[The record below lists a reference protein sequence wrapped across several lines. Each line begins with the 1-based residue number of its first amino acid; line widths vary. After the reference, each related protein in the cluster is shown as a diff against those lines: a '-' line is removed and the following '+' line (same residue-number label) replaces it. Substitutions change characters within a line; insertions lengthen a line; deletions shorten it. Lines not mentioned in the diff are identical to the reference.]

1 METPTP
7 PYHQQHILNGI
18 PDWTRQLHPKH
29 INRLMRHAHNEHIQ
43 ENGQP
48 TAWFSTASA
57 DHQLQLRE
65 AIRRRTVSRKR
76 LAQAL
81 SELQTLP
88 QFCEPLLKNALHINV
103 PVSEAQYCFQPF
115 ELVPTGDL
123 ENLLALDD
131 LGLSAGAYQQ
141 QWTAEPVGTPVP
153 RSLLEA
159 AMHNFEGMAE
169 VGPLSTLQVSPHDPA
184 SIPGLSVSN
193 FVTRC
198 RTLDL
203 GKRYQTHLDGVFKG
217 TREEQVRAAWI
228 SAHRAELTV
237 QTMIALIRN
246 RVTQP
251 GFEALRH
258 FCVEGATPRY
268 GSHPITVRSLKVL
281 GMQVHDAMLLG
292 PANTTDQDVIAYL
305 PFDDD
310 CPLQEFA
317 SLEKLTTYLIDRLRN
332 KDYRQR
338 FVEHIGQADRPRMGL
353 ELDKALRTIGI
364 VIPSPPG
371 RLPTGIRPVSKPE
384 LGIRQLQIAAP
395 HWNNLYDEHVRAIK
409 RNAEAIAVP
418 TAMVDATARKKL
430 LESWEELGLNVLNVA
445 ALLVPGLDVVMLGV
459 FAIQVMDNI
468 FHAFEAWKEGD
479 YAEAVAQLE
488 SLALTAATVV
498 VIGAAAKLIK
508 ASGFVD
514 WLERITVEGKEKL
527 WHPQLTAYRSQVAL
541 PAELKPNDQG
551 MYRLDDKDF
560 IRLDGETFEV
570 QKNTRGNWELLHPQD
585 PTAYRPPLHG
595 NGKGAWRLAH
605 ERVTDWPTP
614 KLLRRLGPNT
624 DLLSDAD
631 LLAVLD
637 STGLD
642 RGTLEAV
649 LADGEPLPTL
659 LEDALLRLS
668 KDIEADDIIARTR
681 DGQPLAAYKSFAASA
696 LSSLP
701 GWPEDVLI
709 KVYDGPEP
717 WGNATRYGRDQLGDR
732 EIPLTRSDL
741 DRGGLARIVLD
752 HLDEASLARLLPE
765 GTTAG
770 QRQQALQDLLA
781 DHLLA
786 QRQNLFDSLYL
797 GQRSP
802 LSPAA
807 QVVGKQFPALA
818 QNTLEDIV
826 GATRSTERARLL
838 AGRVPLRVA
847 EQARSLQARVRMD
860 RALLGLHRPTLENAD
875 SRLIRRSLLTRHPEW
890 TAKQV
895 FKAALADRPGMARLL
910 GQQAI
915 RPNFR
920 PPMRLSDGRQGY
932 PLSPWG
938 SNSRWKSEL
947 KGLFPAL
954 SDRQMGELLATL
966 RSRGD
971 VPSQIKAM
979 TQEISTL
986 RAELDQWVELTP
998 ESGQPNTQHIVHE
1011 LIRCWHRVGGDTLEL
1026 VDLDTSVIELPSM
1039 SARFDHITTLRL
1051 NNVNIVNIPEDL
1063 LQSFPSLERLHI
1075 RNSQDL
1081 HASSL
1086 FEALQHAPKLRE
1098 LHVEGCLLLELSD
1111 PAHLVLP
1118 KLTELETL
1126 SLRRNELTLSVAD
1139 LQALARLPKLSKLD
1153 LYHNNIT
1160 LDATQASLFAD
1171 IRRLRELNLGG
1182 NPLRVSPDLSRM
1194 ISLQTLNLEHC
1205 ELDAW
1210 PTGLNNLMQNEM
1222 GVLRQVNLSS
1232 NRIATVPDPD
1242 ALLRTYFMHN
1252 LRFDLGSRQL
1262 LLNYNPLGAQLRGRL
1277 TRAGVAA
1284 EAEVGLE
1291 EDAAQRVNWRETAN
1305 AQEQETWDNLFG
1317 DDEYT
1322 NLRQAIELVGMSR
1335 AAQENSSAL
1344 AEQIW
1349 QLLARAAE
1357 DTQLCKRLNEV
1368 AGTFPVSCGDAGA
1381 DVFGTLQI
1389 EVMAY
1394 DRADGQPN
1402 VTPELFDFFR
1412 SLYRRDQ
1419 VNELAMDICNA
1430 RVNRR
1435 TRLLERRDWEAQPAA
1450 ERGSAPILPALYN
1463 SDTITDAVLLDE
1475 RGLGL
1480 DLIEIRLALR
1490 SELAKELDFPELQPK
1505 MLYRDLAKIDGP
1517 LSIRVEEAVRERDA
1531 DLPDRREAVSRHA
1544 SWRRLLRAQYLDRF
1558 DGLRERW
1565 DEGLDY
1571 LESCLDNSDPQ
1582 GTLEQP
1588 VVEALTSA
1596 LGESPLDAQAQPR
1609 RLAINESQ
1617 YVTGTQRMA
1626 LGLENDEDALYLELT
1641 SPLDQGI

>member
-1 METPTP
+1 METPAT
-7 PYHQQHILNGI
+7 PYHQQQILNGI

-48 TAWFSTASA
+48 TPWFSTASA

-65 AIRRRTVSRKR
+65 AIRQRTVSRKR

-103 PVSEAQYCFQPF
+103 PLTEAQYCYQPF
-115 ELVPTGDL
+115 EMVRTGDL
-123 ENLLALDD
+123 ENVPGLEE
-131 LGLSAGAYQQ
+131 LGLPGGAYQP
-141 QWTAEPVGTPVP
+141 QWIAEPVGTPVT

-159 AMHNFEGMAE
+159 AMHNFEGMSE
-169 VGPLSTLQVSPHDPA
+169 VGPFSTLQVSPRDPA
-184 SIPGLSVSN
+184 SVPGLSVTS

-198 RTLDL
+198 RKLDL
-203 GKRYQTHLDGVFKG
+203 GKRYQTHLESVFDG
-217 TREEQVRAAWI
+217 TRKGQVRAAWVN
-228 SAHRAELTV
+228 AQRAELTV
-237 QTMIALIRN
+237 QALIALIRN
-246 RVTQP
+246 RVTQL
-251 GFEALRH
+251 GYEALRY
-258 FCVEGATPRY
+258 FCTEGATPRY
-268 GSHPITVRSLKVL
+268 GRHPITVRSLKVL
-281 GMQVHDAMLLG
+281 GMQVNDAMLLG
-292 PANTTDQDVIAYL
+292 PATSTDQNVIAYL

-310 CPLQEFA
+310 CPLQEFT
-317 SLEKLTTYLIDRLRN
+317 SLEKLTNHLIDRLRN

-338 FVEHIGQADRPRMGL
+338 FLEHIGQGDRPKMGV
-353 ELDKALRTIGI
+353 ELDKALLKTA
-364 VIPSPPG
+364 VVVSPPPG
-371 RLPTGIRPVSKPE
+371 RLPTGIRPVNPPD
-384 LGIRQLQIAAP
+384 LGIRERQITAP
-395 HWNNLYDEHVRAIK
+395 YWDNLYDAHVLALK
-409 RNAEAIAVP
+409 DNARAIAVP
-418 TAMVDATARKKL
+418 TADADAKARQAL
-430 LESWEELGLNVLNVA
+430 LDSWEELGMNVLNVA
-445 ALLVPGLDVVMLGV
+445 ALFVPGLDVVMLGV
-459 FAIQVMDNI
+459 FAVQLMGNI
-468 FHAFEAWKEGD
+468 FHAFEAWQEGD
-479 YAEAVAQLE
+479 YAEAVAQVE
-488 SLALTAATVV
+488 SLALTAASAV
-498 VIGAAAKLIK
+498 VIGTAAKLIK
-508 ASGFVD
+508 SSGFVD
-514 WLERITVEGKEKL
+514 WLETITIEGKEKL
-527 WHPQLTAYRSQVAL
+527 WHPQLTAYRSQVVI

-551 MYRLDDKDF
+551 LYKLDDQDF
-560 IRLDGETFEV
+560 VRLDGETFEV
-570 QKNTRGNWELLHPQD
+570 QKNTNGHWELLHPQD
-585 PTAYRPPLHG
+585 PTAYRPALHG

-614 KLLRRLGPNT
+614 KLLRRLGPST

-637 STGLD
+637 CTGLD
-642 RGTLEAV
+642 RGTLESV

-668 KDIEADDIIARTR
+668 KDFEADDIIARTR
-681 DGQPLAAYKSFAASA
+681 DGRPLAAYKSFAASA
-696 LSSLP
+696 LSSLA

-717 WGNATRYGRDQLGDR
+717 WGNVTRYGRDRLGDR

-741 DRGGLARIVLD
+741 DRGDLARIVLD

-786 QRQNLFDSLYL
+786 QRQHLFDSLYL
-797 GQRSP
+797 GLRSP

-807 QVVGKQFPALA
+807 QVLGKQFPTLP

-838 AGRVPLRVA
+838 AERVPLRVA
-847 EQARSLQARVRMD
+847 EQARGLQARVRMD

-875 SRLIRRSLLTRHPEW
+875 SRLIRKSLLTQHPEW

-895 FKAALADRPGMARLL
+895 LKAALADRSGMSRLL

-915 RPNFR
+915 RANFR
-920 PPMRLSDGRQGY
+920 PPMRLSDGRLGY

-938 SNSRWKSEL
+938 SGSKLKSEL

-954 SDRQMGELLATL
+954 NDRQMGELLATL

-979 TQEISTL
+979 AQEITTL
-986 RAELDQWVELTP
+986 RTQLAQWVEQTA
-998 ESGQPNTQHIVHE
+998 ENGQRNTQQIAHE
-1011 LIRCWHRVGGDTLEL
+1011 LIRCWHRLDGNTLEL
-1026 VDLDTSVIELPSM
+1026 ANLDAAIIELPAM
-1039 SARFDHITTLRL
+1039 SARFDHITTFSLD
-1051 NNVNIVNIPEDL
+1051 NVNLANIPRDL

-1075 RNSQDL
+1075 QSSPNLQ
-1081 HASSL
+1081 ASSL

-1098 LHVEGCLLLELSD
+1098 LHVEGCLLLELPGS
-1111 PAHLVLP
+1111 AREVLP
-1118 KLTELETL
+1118 ELTELEAL

-1139 LQALARLPKLSKLD
+1139 LLALAKLPKLSKLD
-1153 LYHNNIT
+1153 LYRNDIT
-1160 LDATQASLFAD
+1160 LDAARAPLFAD

-1182 NPLRVSPDLSRM
+1182 NPLRLSPDLSRM

-1205 ELDAW
+1205 ELSAW
-1210 PTGLNNLMQNEM
+1210 PTGLNNLMENEI
-1222 GVLRQVNLSS
+1222 GVLRQVNLSN

-1242 ALLRTYFMHN
+1242 ALLRTHFMRN
-1252 LRFDLGSRQL
+1252 LRFHLEGQQL
-1262 LLNYNPLGAQLRGRL
+1262 LLNYNPLNTRLRERL
-1277 TRAGVAA
+1277 TRVGVAA
-1284 EAEVGLE
+1284 EADLE
-1291 EDAAQRVNWRETAN
+1291 QADAQQVNWRETAS

-1317 DDEYT
+1317 DDQYPD
-1322 NLRQAIELVGMSR
+1322 LRQAIELVGMSR
-1335 AAQENSSAL
+1335 AAQENTSAL

-1357 DTQLCKRLNEV
+1357 DTQLRERLNEV
-1368 AGTFPVSCGDAGA
+1368 AGTFPVTCGDAGA
-1381 DVFGTLQI
+1381 DAFGTLQI

-1402 VTPELFDFFR
+1402 ATPKLFDFFR

-1419 VNELAMDICNA
+1419 VNELAMDIRNA
-1430 RVNRR
+1430 RENRR
-1435 TRLLERRDWEAQPAA
+1435 TGLLERRHWEAQPAA
-1450 ERGSAPILPALYN
+1450 ERGKAPTLPALYR
-1463 SDTITDAVLLDE
+1463 SDTITDAMLLDE
-1475 RGLGL
+1475 LGIGL
-1480 DLIEIRLALR
+1480 DLIEIRLTLR

-1505 MLYRDLAKIDGP
+1505 MLYRDIAKIDGP
-1517 LSIRVEEAVRERDA
+1517 LSIRVEETVRERDA
-1531 DLPDRREAVSRHA
+1531 DLQGRRQAVSRHS
-1544 SWRRLLRAQYLDRF
+1544 SWRRLLRAQYQARF

-1565 DEGLDY
+1565 DAGLDY
-1571 LESCLDNSDPQ
+1571 LESCLDNSDLQ

-1596 LGESPLDAQAQPR
+1596 LGESPLDAQEQPR
-1609 RLAINESQ
+1609 RLAIDEGQ
-1617 YVTGTQRMA
+1617 YVTGMQRMA
-1626 LGLENDEDALYLELT
+1626 LGLENDEDGLYLELT
-1641 SPLDQGI
+1641 TPLDKGN